1 MGSAPAPSGSSRAP
15 CSFMRRR
22 VRRVLGAV
30 RGRAHG
36 QEAREIPAAL
46 LDLARS
52 GPAPLVSAQIDAGQP
67 LTIATVIPSFRRGS
81 GGHATVV
88 NLMRELRRRGHTV
101 SVWLED
107 FEDRHAHEPSTATK
121 RSFAE
126 FFAAGDLDF
135 HVSFDHWMGADVVLA
150 TGWQTVPRA
159 LLLSGV
165 KARAYLVQDHEPE
178 FYGASAQ
185 ALFAEATYGQDLQC
199 IAASRWLA
207 ELLRDRYR
215 ANACHFDLA
224 VDHSIYRPAG
234 EHRRDDLLVFYARAE
249 TPRRA
254 VPLGLLTLEELQR
267 RRPHLDIALFGGDA
281 ALPAPFAHTNL
292 GVLDAATL
300 AQLYSRAAVGMVF
313 SLTNPSLV
321 GLEMM
326 ACGLACVEL
335 ATGSML
341 STFGAAGPLKLA
353 DPNPLS
359 VCAALERLLDDSALR
374 ERMAADGV
382 AWMQGRTWD
391 RAAAQVEDGLRAA
404 FKGRG

>member
-1 MGSAPAPSGSSRAP
+1 M
-15 CSFMRRR
+15 
-22 VRRVLGAV
+22 
-30 RGRAHG
+30 
-36 QEAREIPAAL
+36 

-52 GPAPLVSAQIDAGQP
+52 GPTPLASGAIDPSRP

-101 SVWLED
+101 SLWLED
-107 FEDRHAHEPSTATK
+107 FADLHAGEPPAATN
-121 RSFAE
+121 RNFAE
-126 FFAAGDLDF
+126 FFSAGDLDL
-135 HVSFDHWMGADVVLA
+135 HVTFDRWTGADVVLA

-159 LLLSGV
+159 LLLPGA

-178 FYGASAQ
+178 FYGSSAQ
-185 ALFAEATYGQDLQC
+185 ALFAQATYRQGLRC

-207 ELLRDRYR
+207 ELLGNRYG
-215 ANACHFDLA
+215 ADACHFDLA
-224 VDHSIYRPAG
+224 VDHSIYRPTG
-234 EHRRDDLLVFYARAE
+234 ERRRDDLVVFYARSE

-254 VPLGLLTLEELQR
+254 VPLGLLALEELRR
-267 RRPHLDIALFGGDA
+267 RRPQVEIALFGGDA
-281 ALPAPFAHTNL
+281 ALPAPFDHTNL
-292 GVLDAATL
+292 GVLDARGL

-335 ATGSML
+335 ATASML
-341 STFGAAGPLKLA
+341 STFGPTGPLKLA
-353 DPNPLS
+353 DPDPLS
-359 VCAALERLLDDSALR
+359 LCAALELLLDDRDLR
-374 ERMAADGV
+374 ERMSGDGV

-391 RAAAQVEDGLRAA
+391 VAAAQVEDGLRAA
-404 FKGRG
+404 FAGRD